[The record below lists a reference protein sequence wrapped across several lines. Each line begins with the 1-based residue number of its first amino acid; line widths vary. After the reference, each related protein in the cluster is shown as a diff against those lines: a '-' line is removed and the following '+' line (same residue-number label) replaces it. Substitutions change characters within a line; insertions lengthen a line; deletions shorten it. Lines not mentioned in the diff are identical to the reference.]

1 MEDNPLRGRLD
12 REHEISLSPFAPKN
26 LVSRDGFGSPVP
38 RQPVHS
44 PHPDRIWCLLTGFL
58 LPLSAMVFIY
68 TVNRHW
74 FSPEFLHR
82 WFHCRESTGTG
93 SVVLTVARV
102 TPATSSGNPVWTKVV
117 FAPLFPTPTSPA
129 QQWACAAER
138 IITLYLKSSI
148 VKCGARFVSKPS
160 KYGGISR
167 PTISS
172 SKESLYYSKGQI
184 NKDSTS
190 ISDGVPRST

>member
-1 MEDNPLRGRLD
+1 MSRADAGRDGRICLARLD
-12 REHEISLSPFAPKN
+12 SQARTGTGTNNFPYSADNEQRNWQPLPADSFSALSYDQTYINTYIHTYIMIYRIIVGRFLMEHEIYLSSFAPKN
-26 LVSRDGFGSPVP
+26 LVLRDRFGSPVP

-93 SVVLTVARV
+93 PVILTIA
-102 TPATSSGNPVWTKVV
+102 
-117 FAPLFPTPTSPA
+117 
-129 QQWACAAER
+129 
-138 IITLYLKSSI
+138 
-148 VKCGARFVSKPS
+148 
-160 KYGGISR
+160 
-167 PTISS
+167 
-172 SKESLYYSKGQI
+172 
-184 NKDSTS
+184 
-190 ISDGVPRST
+190 